1 MVKILL
7 LILAIIIITFVVVI
21 MYCALIIAGRSD
33 ENENNGDNNEWDD
46 DIFGKKQICPR
57 CKTGRDAYDL
67 DSKSDM
73 CPNISCW
80 KNGKCRFYV
89 SLEKTS
95 KLYTLGKDKKEKNI
109 RSYGK

>member
-1 MVKILL
+1 MK
-7 LILAIIIITFVVVI
+7 LILGFIIVTAIAALVI
-21 MYCALIIAGRSD
+21 ALYCALIIACRYD
-33 ENENNGDNNEWDD
+33 EYENNGDNNEWDD
-46 DIFGKKQICPR
+46 DMSGKKQICPR

-67 DSKSDM
+67 DSKSVM

-95 KLYTLGKDKKEKNI
+95 KLYTLGKDKKEENI